1 MNYRIANPNASIKVK
16 SAKLYER
23 KLQKSLA
30 RIKNR
35 DYIDGDYGSEIS
47 LAIYLSL
54 RAATL
59 RAGFNRKTDSLRVLK
74 YEIEALDGL
83 SNGTS
88 VDPIFDELQRALD
101 ARDSGN
107 ENEGWEIV
115 ESTLKNKKRLI
126 SESQRRKASTKRLE
140 KPIDELIKRIVRRIP
155 DMTWRDLLNEL
166 ERQVGNGV
174 IISITDGLII
184 SVGLKNGKDEV
195 LSVSSLSNKLR
206 DARKALKN

>member
-1 MNYRIANPNASIKVK
+1 MINLNANPSASIKIK
-16 SAKLYER
+16 SAKRYER

-30 RIKNR
+30 RLKNQA
-35 DYIDGDYGSEIS
+35 YIDGEYSSEIS
-47 LAIYLSL
+47 LVIYLSL

-59 RAGFNRKTDSLRVLK
+59 RAGYNRKTDPVRVLK

-88 VDPIFDELQRALD
+88 VDPIFDELKRALD

-107 ENEGWEIV
+107 EKEGWEIV

-126 SESQRRKASTKRLE
+126 SESQRRKASAKRLE

-184 SVGLKNGKDEV
+184 SVGLKNDKDEV

>member
-59 RAGFNRKTDSLRVLK
+59 RAGYSRKTDPLRVLK

-107 ENEGWEIV
+107 EKEGWEIV

>member
-107 ENEGWEIV
+107 EKEGWEIV

>member
-35 DYIDGDYGSEIS
+35 DYIDGVYGSEIS

-59 RAGFNRKTDSLRVLK
+59 RAGYNRKTDPIRVLK

-107 ENEGWEIV
+107 EKEGWEIV

-126 SESQRRKASTKRLE
+126 SESQRRKASAKRLE

-184 SVGLKNGKDEV
+184 SVGLKNDKDEV

>member
-35 DYIDGDYGSEIS
+35 DYIDGDYSSEIS

-59 RAGFNRKTDSLRVLK
+59 RAGYNRKTDPLRVLK

-107 ENEGWEIV
+107 EKEGWEIV

-126 SESQRRKASTKRLE
+126 SESQRRKASAKRLE

>member
-59 RAGFNRKTDSLRVLK
+59 RAGYNRKTDPIRVLK

-107 ENEGWEIV
+107 EKEGWEIV

-126 SESQRRKASTKRLE
+126 SESQRRKASAKRLE

-184 SVGLKNGKDEV
+184 SVGLKNDKDEV

>member
-1 MNYRIANPNASIKVK
+1 MNYRIANPNAPIKIK

-59 RAGFNRKTDSLRVLK
+59 RAGYNRKTDPIRVLK

-88 VDPIFDELQRALD
+88 IDPIFDELQRALD

-107 ENEGWEIV
+107 EREAWDIV
-115 ESTLKNKKRLI
+115 ESTVKNKKRLI
-126 SESQRRKASTKRLE
+126 SESQRRKASAKRLE

-174 IISITDGLII
+174 IIEINDGLII

-206 DARKALKN
+206 DARKTLKN

>member
-59 RAGFNRKTDSLRVLK
+59 RAGYNRKTDSIRVLK

-107 ENEGWEIV
+107 EKEGWEIV

-126 SESQRRKASTKRLE
+126 SESQRRKASAKRLE

-184 SVGLKNGKDEV
+184 SVGLKKDKDEV

>member
-59 RAGFNRKTDSLRVLK
+59 RAGYSRKTDPLIVLK

-107 ENEGWEIV
+107 EKEGWEIV

>member
-1 MNYRIANPNASIKVK
+1 MNYRIANPNESIKVK

-35 DYIDGDYGSEIS
+35 NYIDGDYGSEIS

-59 RAGFNRKTDSLRVLK
+59 RAGYNRKTDPLRVLK

-107 ENEGWEIV
+107 EKEGWEIV

-126 SESQRRKASTKRLE
+126 SESQRRKASAKRLE